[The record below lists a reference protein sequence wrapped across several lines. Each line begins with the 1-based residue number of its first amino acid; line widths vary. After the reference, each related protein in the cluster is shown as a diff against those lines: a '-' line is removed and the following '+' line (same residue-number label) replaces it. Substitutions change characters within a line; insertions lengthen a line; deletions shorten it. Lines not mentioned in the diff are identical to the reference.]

1 MLCGALLLSVCLL
14 GAVHWSVVICL
25 AALIW
30 SAGALHLVQRRTH
43 KNFKTHGHI
52 SVLTP
57 ASLAFSLLGL
67 GALLQLIPLSLG
79 VQQALG
85 MPQADLYLNSWS
97 LVLNQAPTAPRPTSL
112 DPAATAD
119 RALRWL
125 TLACA
130 LFVSAQLLGRPGY
143 GRIIKLVML
152 GIGAVAFG
160 LGLVDHLIGQP
171 EFLGLYKAQV
181 PSRGLSPFVNPN
193 HSAAFYGLCS
203 IAALSGLLK
212 QDNERVA
219 SWMRLVW
226 GLGAVGFGLLSVV
239 HDSRSVWIAL
249 TISLSIIMVGFVF
262 QSSRSRDLLERLA
275 QPSARK
281 RSLLVGGIIVS
292 GLGGLVALLAS
303 GALIPLASADALA
316 RAQVIRA
323 AFNTSSKLWLFG
335 AGAGAVEQV
344 IYPTIDWHQLASAT
358 IPVAENELAEWAV
371 TMGWPLALLATLG
384 LISYLRHAL
393 PLIDQGQRRLR
404 TTRQSALAL
413 WIYLALVAMFHF
425 PFMAL
430 GVGLPALVLLEGSIA
445 RAARPSSAKS
455 SSSTAAEPSRQG
467 FKLSWRGQLIWHSV
481 LGLLLVLAIALG
493 VHHKMP
499 ELKRRDGQPLE
510 PSQIQAHL
518 IARPADSSIFSALAT
533 DALANK
539 APEDAL
545 KYAKRAFELQ
555 PQAHRQL
562 LVAHCLASAGQQAE
576 ATTSYGQLFDGTFKS
591 LNEDWVMFLLNDVPA
606 PEARALALKHAN
618 ERLWRLAARHIL
630 AKQGQAQT
638 LEFLSALVEQA
649 PTQEAAYDLLIRQ
662 YIGARLYDLAEL
674 WARMMSEAKLSGGA
688 RAQARGHV
696 LLVHTLMAQDRADDA
711 LAALE
716 EALARFPKDDALLLM
731 RLKTLKAKPSAD
743 DITRIER
750 AHSAL
755 CATTTDRDAAL
766 ACDRAKAWL
775 YVQRGEET
783 RADQALVA
791 LLYDHAF
798 ASDLI
803 REYLKRRKCLKL
815 KSLATQYGAS
825 RVKGKALDA
834 AQRRAQAQ
842 LEQASKRCAK
852 SP

>member
-1 MLCGALLLSVCLL
+1 MLCGALLISVCLL
-14 GAVHWSVVICL
+14 GAVHWPVVIGL

-30 SAGALHLVQRRTH
+30 GAGALHLMQRRAH
-43 KNFKTHGHI
+43 KGQGH
-52 SVLTP
+52 SGVLTP
-57 ASLAFSLLGL
+57 ATLAFSILGF
-67 GALLQLIPLSLG
+67 GALLQLIPLPLG
-79 VQQALG
+79 AQQALG
-85 MPQADLYLNSWS
+85 LPQAELYINSWS
-97 LVLNQAPTAPRPTSL
+97 LVFGQAPTTPRPLSL
-112 DPAATAD
+112 DPAASAD

-125 TLACA
+125 TLASA

-143 GRIIKLVML
+143 GRIIKLAVL
-152 GIGAVAFG
+152 GVGAVAFG
-160 LGLVDHLIGQP
+160 LGVADHLIGQP

-212 QDNERVA
+212 QDDERVA

-226 GLGAVGFGLLSVV
+226 GLGAVGFGLLSVI

-249 TISLSIIMVGFVF
+249 SLSLSIIMIGFIF
-262 QSSRSRDLLERLA
+262 SSTRSRDLLERLA
-275 QPSARK
+275 RPSAQA
-281 RSLLVGGIIVS
+281 RSLTVGGILVA
-292 GLGGLVALLAS
+292 GLGALVALLAS

-323 AFNTSSKLWLFG
+323 AFTTSSKFWTFG

-358 IPVAENELAEWAV
+358 IPVAENELAEWAM

-384 LISYLRHAL
+384 FIAYLRHAL

-430 GVGLPALVLLEGSIA
+430 GVGLPALVLLEGSIV
-445 RAARPSSAKS
+445 RAARPSKTSSQTPTESA
-455 SSSTAAEPSRQG
+455 RQG
-467 FKLSWRGQLIWHSV
+467 VKLSWRGQLVWHSV
-481 LGLLLVLAIALG
+481 MGVMLIIAIALG
-493 VHHKMP
+493 AHHRLP
-499 ELKRRDGQPLE
+499 ELKRQDAQPLD
-510 PSQIQAHL
+510 PSHIKTHL
-518 IARPADSSIFSALAT
+518 LARPADSSIFSALAT
-533 DALANK
+533 DALAHGS
-539 APEDAL
+539 PDDAL
-545 KYAKRAFELQ
+545 KYAQRAFALQ

-562 LVAHCLASAGQQAE
+562 LVAHCLARSGKLPE
-576 ATTSYGQLFDGTFKS
+576 AIASYGQLFDGTFKS
-591 LNEDWVMFLLNDVPA
+591 LNEDWVVFLLNDVNA
-606 PEARALALKHAN
+606 ALGRADALKRAD

-630 AKQGQAQT
+630 AKQGQDQT
-638 LEFLSALVEQA
+638 LEFLSALVEQS

-662 YIGARLYDLAEL
+662 YIGAKLYDLAEL
-674 WARMMSEAKLSGGA
+674 WARLMSEAPLSGGE

-696 LLVHTLMAQDRADDA
+696 LLIHTLMAQDRADEA
-711 LAALE
+711 QLALE
-716 EALARFPKDDALLLM
+716 QALKRFPKDNALLLM
-731 RLKTLKAKPSAD
+731 RLKTLKREPTPD

-775 YVQRGEET
+775 YVQRGEEA

-852 SP
+852 SPSP